1 MLITFSKIS
10 IHSNLFQ
17 IWHLSI
23 CSNMIKELR
32 KEVGKI
38 KTDTKS
44 TREKRRKMISIK
56 KDEIRKI
63 LFTDGITFDV
73 AIATLKSLIAELSR
87 DGEVFLSQTEA
98 AKIPPYKD

>member
-1 MLITFSKIS
+1 
-10 IHSNLFQ
+10 
-17 IWHLSI
+17 
-23 CSNMIKELR
+23 MIKELR

>member
-1 MLITFSKIS
+1 
-10 IHSNLFQ
+10 
-17 IWHLSI
+17 
-23 CSNMIKELR
+23 
-32 KEVGKI
+32 
-38 KTDTKS
+38 
-44 TREKRRKMISIK
+44 MISIK

>member
-1 MLITFSKIS
+1 
-10 IHSNLFQ
+10 
-17 IWHLSI
+17 
-23 CSNMIKELR
+23 
-32 KEVGKI
+32 
-38 KTDTKS
+38 
-44 TREKRRKMISIK
+44 MISIK

-98 AKIPPYKD
+98 AKIPSYKD